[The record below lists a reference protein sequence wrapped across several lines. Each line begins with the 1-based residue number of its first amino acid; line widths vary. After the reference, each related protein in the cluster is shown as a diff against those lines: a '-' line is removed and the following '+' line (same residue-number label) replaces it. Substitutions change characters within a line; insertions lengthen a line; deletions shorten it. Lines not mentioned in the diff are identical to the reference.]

1 MRWPDISAEK
11 GSACPRLSG
20 ADGSMS
26 PHGRSVVVAIGGN
39 ALSPAGESASVANQF
54 RHTRESMEPIVALAL
69 QGWRIAVVHGN
80 GPQVGDEL
88 QRNEVARSRVEQLP
102 LGVLVAATAGWIGYM
117 IQQSL
122 QNALQ
127 AAGSDR
133 RVVTLITQAL
143 VDPEDPSI
151 REPVKFIGRGIRP
164 GVAEELR
171 EEGIQIE
178 ADSRG
183 NLRRR
188 VPSPVPVQICESR
201 MVAELVA
208 RGDIVIAAGGG
219 GIPVYRDPQLGL
231 DGVDAVVDKDRA
243 AALLGHEIDA
253 AMLLILTDVD
263 GVYEDWGTED
273 ARLVSR
279 MTASE
284 AGALL
289 ASGALGAGSMGPKVE
304 AAVHFVEG
312 GGERAIIAAL
322 HNGPAG
328 LAGTSGTTVTP
339 NRIPS
344 GGFE

>member
-1 MRWPDISAEK
+1 LR
-11 GSACPRLSG
+11 G
-20 ADGSMS
+20 ADASVS
-26 PHGRSVVVAIGGN
+26 PKGRSVVVAIGGN
-39 ALSPAGESASVANQF
+39 ALSPAGELASVANQF
-54 RHTRESMEPIVALAL
+54 RHTRDSMEPIVDLAM
-69 QGWRIAVVHGN
+69 QGWKIAVVHGN

-88 QRNEVARSRVEQLP
+88 QRNEVARAKVEQLP

-122 QNALQ
+122 QNALE

-143 VDPEDPSI
+143 VDPEDPSM
-151 REPVKFIGRGIRP
+151 RAPTKFIGRGIRP

-171 EEGIQIE
+171 EEGTWIE

-188 VPSPVPVQICESR
+188 VPSPVPVAICESR
-201 MVAELVA
+201 MVTELVA

-231 DGVDAVVDKDRA
+231 EGVDAVVDKDRA
-243 AALLGHEIDA
+243 AALLGHEIGA
-253 AMLLILTDVD
+253 SVLLILTDVD
-263 GVYEDWGTED
+263 GVYENWGKPD
-273 ARLVSR
+273 ARLLSR

-284 AGALL
+284 ARALMDT
-289 ASGALGAGSMGPKVE
+289 GTLGSGSMGPKVE
-304 AAVHFVEG
+304 AALHFVEG

-322 HNGPAG
+322 HEGPAG

-339 NRIPS
+339 DRIPS

>member
-1 MRWPDISAEK
+1 
-11 GSACPRLSG
+11 
-20 ADGSMS
+20 MS
-26 PHGRSVVVAIGGN
+26 RQDRSVVVAIGGN

-54 RHTRESMEPIVALAL
+54 RHTRESMEPIVNLAL
-69 QGWRIAVVHGN
+69 LGWKIAVVHGN

-88 QRNEVARSRVEQLP
+88 QRNEVARSRMEQLP

-122 QNALQ
+122 QNALH

-143 VDPEDPSI
+143 VDPDDPSM
-151 REPVKFIGRGIRP
+151 REPVKFIGRAIRP

-171 EEGIQIE
+171 EEGIRIE

-188 VPSPVPVQICESR
+188 VPSPVPVQICESG
-201 MVAELVA
+201 MVAELVG
-208 RGDIVIAAGGG
+208 RGDIVITAGGG

-243 AALLGHEIDA
+243 AALLGHEIGA
-253 AMLLILTDVD
+253 AILLILTDVD
-263 GVYEDWGTED
+263 GVYENWGTD
-273 ARLVSR
+273 QAQLISR
-279 MTASE
+279 MTTSE

-289 ASGALGAGSMGPKVE
+289 AAGALGAGSMGPKVE

-322 HNGPAG
+322 HDGPAG

-339 NRIPS
+339 DRIAT